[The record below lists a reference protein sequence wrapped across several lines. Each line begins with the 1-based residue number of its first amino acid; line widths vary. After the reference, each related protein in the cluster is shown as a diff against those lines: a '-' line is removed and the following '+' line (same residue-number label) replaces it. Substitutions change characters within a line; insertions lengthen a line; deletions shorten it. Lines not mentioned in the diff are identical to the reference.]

1 MIFWVGF
8 IVFSIGSAM
17 TSTFSTGMIRLIQLF
32 QGIGLLCIVYST
44 IRVIQFKVQNDFL
57 KLMLVLYFCW
67 SLFVVFNGFL
77 YDYTFFKRVLFQ
89 GIFKYFL
96 PIIILFPKN
105 INFYKRTFDVI
116 VILCV
121 AYFVLNLVYLDIV
134 LTHYD
139 ENVNQKFTFEGF
151 TKDLGVPAGFVL
163 FTFIYHSK
171 YRNTLA
177 LLVVVFIILVATYK
191 ARRAVLA
198 LATVQLVIFAVIFYI
213 KSSKKLLIILSGVV
227 LLLLAIPLGKDLF
240 MEHKDTFFDKV
251 IERGAEDT
259 RTGVELAFKRD
270 FETVD
275 WIVGRGING
284 KYWCPNVDLNDTTG
298 YRVMIE
304 TEYLNIILKGGLIHL
319 GLILIIILPAAFK
332 ALFYSRNLLSKAAGI
347 WIVLWVLCLYP
358 LNVFSFDMNY
368 LLLWVC
374 VSIGYSKDV
383 RMMSDNTIKAA
394 FSST

>member
-96 PIIILFPKN
+96 PIIILFPKT

-213 KSSKKLLIILSGVV
+213 KSSK
-227 LLLLAIPLGKDLF
+227 
-240 MEHKDTFFDKV
+240 
-251 IERGAEDT
+251 
-259 RTGVELAFKRD
+259 
-270 FETVD
+270 
-275 WIVGRGING
+275 
-284 KYWCPNVDLNDTTG
+284 
-298 YRVMIE
+298 
-304 TEYLNIILKGGLIHL
+304 
-319 GLILIIILPAAFK
+319 
-332 ALFYSRNLLSKAAGI
+332 
-347 WIVLWVLCLYP
+347 
-358 LNVFSFDMNY
+358 
-368 LLLWVC
+368 
-374 VSIGYSKDV
+374 
-383 RMMSDNTIKAA
+383 
-394 FSST
+394 